1 MAISI
6 QEHGNLMTSKVVGK
20 FKEMIPV
27 KAGFSPVFPRE
38 TSPSFYVDVAVQR
51 GSRKIAPDVEMYVE
65 GVKTK
70 QSKQSLKKYKPP
82 YFKLEYDFR
91 RDDAFI
97 DAMVLG
103 AFSSP
108 IANKAIA
115 MAAVEGVSENKLMVE
130 RAIAKMQADV
140 LQTGIITME
149 NGDGIDYKR
158 KPASM
163 PVLTGGALW
172 SAPTTAT
179 PIADIT
185 AGVKFLRE
193 VGNSSSSK
201 INCFMSE
208 LAFDKFLKTDE
219 VKSYADFRRIERL
232 DIKMPEWNDASGM
245 TFQGRVGAGALVI
258 DIFTYNELYEEFDS
272 ETTHY
277 YLDQE
282 NVILLPDDFQG
293 KTVFGALPSMT
304 NGSIG
309 GEATKFPTVIEADYL
324 LRPYYNERTLDSG
337 IELSSRPVVVPFT
350 IDKIYTV
357 KVLA

>member
-6 QEHGNLMTSKVVGK
+6 QEHGNLMTTKVVAK
-20 FKEMIPV
+20 FKEIIPV
-27 KAGFSPVFPRE
+27 KSGFSPVFPRD
-38 TSPSFYVDVAVQR
+38 TVPTFYVDVAVQR

-70 QSKQSLKKYKPP
+70 QSKSTMKKYKPP
-82 YFKLEYDFR
+82 FFKLEYDFR

-103 AFSSP
+103 AFSNP
-108 IANKAIA
+108 IANKAIQI
-115 MAAVEGVSENKLMVE
+115 AALEGVNENKLMVE
-130 RAIAKMQADV
+130 RNIAKQQADV
-140 LQTGIITME
+140 LQTGIVSMT
-149 NGDGIDYKR
+149 NGDNIDYKR

-163 PVLTGGALW
+163 PVLTGADLW

-179 PIADIT
+179 PIADL
-185 AGVKFLRE
+185 AEGVKFLRE

-201 INCFMSE
+201 VNCFMSE

-219 VKSYADFRRIERL
+219 VKAYADFRRVERL
-232 DIKMPEWNDASGM
+232 DIKMPEWNEASGM
-245 TFQGRVGAGALVI
+245 TFQGRVGAGALVL
-258 DIFTYNELYEEFDS
+258 DIYTYNELYEEF
-272 ETTHY
+272 ETENTHY
-277 YLDQE
+277 YLAQE

-293 KTVFGALPSMT
+293 KTIFAALPSMT
-304 NGSIG
+304 NGSVSGQSTLI
-309 GEATKFPTVIEADYL
+309 PTVVEADYL

-337 IELSSRPVVVPFT
+337 IELTSRPVVIPFT

-357 KVLA
+357 KVL